1 VKVPIAA
8 NTLKDYEQLRSYV
21 LESIYDFSRPLGLDL
36 FLKKGFLFWIKI
48 QSESTAC
55 HKPVR
60 ESEQVIKK
68 SVFLLKDLQQEITLL
83 LANMILEGRTNS
95 VSA

>member
-1 VKVPIAA
+1 M
-8 NTLKDYEQLRSYV
+8 LKDYEDLRSYV

-48 QSESTAC
+48 QSESTTY

-60 ESEQVIKK
+60 ESEKAVKK
-68 SVFLLKDLQQEITLL
+68 SVFLAQDLQQEITLL
-83 LANMILEGRTNS
+83 LANMILEGRANS
-95 VSA
+95 VPA

>member
-1 VKVPIAA
+1 MTVPIAV
-8 NTLKDYEQLRSYV
+8 NMLKDYEQLRSYV
-21 LESIYDFSRPLGLDL
+21 LESVYDFSRPLGLDL

-68 SVFLLKDLQQEITLL
+68 SEFLAQDLQQEITLL
-83 LANMILEGRTNS
+83 LANMILEGRANS
-95 VSA
+95 VPA